1 MQFFCLFVFG
11 LIFIIFMHCFIISF
25 IAGVHRAAEN
35 VYLPVGPRQRRII
48 NQDLTIYTAKPIG
61 GGAFGTVFP
70 GSFRRN
76 PCAVKVLNPHATQL
90 LSSLPASQT
99 VQTEALQRFRNECKT
114 LKSFKHPNLVRYVT
128 SCNDP
133 KSNLPVLVM
142 ELMDESLTQFLMG
155 RASTGKQPHL
165 SIRTQISLSHNI
177 ASALAYI
184 HAKNLVHR
192 DLCSDN
198 VLLRMT
204 SSSTPLAKI
213 SDFGMSKLIDPED
226 LNQSLTTL
234 GHREAYLPPEARK
247 ITSNQYDSSLDIFS
261 FGVIMVQ
268 IVKNISRIM
277 CSADRDLYI
286 QEIKNAKLPSPLY
299 QLIVCCVQVD
309 KASRPNALQ
318 SIMNLETLS
327 VA

>member
-1 MQFFCLFVFG
+1 MQFICLFLV
-11 LIFIIFMHCFIISF
+11 ISCIVLSYF
-25 IAGVHRAAEN
+25 IAGVRRATEN
-35 VYLPVGPRQRRII
+35 LYLPAGPLQRRII
-48 NQDLTIYTAKPIG
+48 NKDLAIYTAKPIG

-99 VQTEALQRFRNECKT
+99 VQTEALQRFRNECET
-114 LKSFKHPNLVRYVT
+114 LKSFKHPNLVRYIT

-133 KSNLPVLVM
+133 KSNLPLLVM
-142 ELMDESLTQFLMG
+142 ELMDESLTQFLKG
-155 RASTGKQPHL
+155 RESTDKHPHL
-165 SIRTQISLSHNI
+165 LSIHTQISLSHNI

-204 SSSTPLAKI
+204 SSSTTLAKI

-247 ITSNQYDSSLDIFS
+247 ITSNEYDSSLDIFS
-261 FGVIMVQ
+261 FGVVMVQ
-268 IVKNISRIM
+268 IVENISRIT

-286 QEIKNAKLPSPLY
+286 QEIKNAELPSPLY

-309 KASRPNALQ
+309 KAGRQNAVQ
-318 SIMNLETLS
+318 IIVNLETLS
-327 VA
+327 L